1 LNHEKAKTA
10 RKDLWRPRCFPPYDT
25 TTFRLKAEATE
36 CLHTHRPLS
45 GKRALVTG
53 STRGLGLATIARLAA
68 DGCDV
73 VVHGLDDGTALEAIR
88 AGLERD
94 HRVRAVS
101 SGANLA
107 DPAAIDVLITS
118 TLSGLGGIDILVNN
132 AVARHTGLVEEF
144 TADQWDESIAV
155 NLSSA
160 FHTTRLVLPGMKQR
174 GWGRIVNVSSIYGL
188 RGAVN
193 RVGYVTSK
201 TALIGLT
208 RAVALETARNGIT
221 CNAVCPGTSVS
232 PTHEEA
238 IARLAVS
245 AGLAREAA
253 ETQVLTGKQP
263 TGRLISAEGV
273 AALIAFLCTDA
284 AADITGAALP
294 IDGAWSAG

>member
-1 LNHEKAKTA
+1 MTVCFFVPF
-10 RKDLWRPRCFPPYDT
+10 DLFVAFV
-25 TTFRLKAEATE
+25 FRVRYNNL
-36 CLHTHRPLS
+36 LHMNRPLS
-45 GKRALVTG
+45 GRRALVTG
-53 STRGLGLATIARLAA
+53 STRGLGLTTVCRLAA

-73 VVHGLDDGTALEAIR
+73 VVHGLGDGAALEAIR

-94 HRVRAVS
+94 HGVRALS
-101 SGANLA
+101 SGADLA
-107 DPAAIDVLITS
+107 NPVDIATLVAAAIS
-118 TLSGLGGIDILVNN
+118 ELGGIDILVNN
-132 AVARHTGLVEEF
+132 AVARHTAPVEEF
-144 TADQWDESIAV
+144 TSGQWNESIAV

-160 FHTTRLVLPGMKQR
+160 FHTTRLVVPGMKQR

-188 RGAVN
+188 RGATD

-201 TALIGLT
+201 TGLIGLT
-208 RAVALETARNGIT
+208 RAVALETATHGIT

-238 IARLAVS
+238 IARLATS
-245 AGLAREAA
+245 AGLTREAA
-253 ETQVLTGKQP
+253 ETRLLTGKQP

-294 IDGAWSAG
+294 IDGAWSAS

>member
-1 LNHEKAKTA
+1 VNTN
-10 RKDLWRPRCFPPYDT
+10 
-25 TTFRLKAEATE
+25 
-36 CLHTHRPLS
+36 RPLA

-53 STRGLGLATIARLAA
+53 STRGLGLATVHRLAA

-73 VVHGLDDGTALEAIR
+73 VVHGLDDAGALEALR
-88 AGLERD
+88 AGIERD
-94 HRVRAVS
+94 DGVRAVS

-107 DPAAIDVLITS
+107 IRSDVEHLITS
-118 TLSGLGGIDILVNN
+118 TLSTFGGIDILVNN
-132 AVARHTGLVEEF
+132 AVVRHTAPIEEF
-144 TADQWDESIAV
+144 TPDQWEESIAV

-160 FHTTRLVLPGMKQR
+160 FHTTRLVVPDMTQR
-174 GWGRIVNVSSIYGL
+174 GWGRIINVSSIYGL

-193 RVGYVTSK
+193 RVGYVTAK
-201 TALIGLT
+201 TGLIGLT
-208 RAVALETARNGIT
+208 RAVALETATSGIT

-238 IARLAVS
+238 IGRLAAS
-245 AGLAREAA
+245 GLSREAA
-253 ETQVLTGKQP
+253 ETQVLAGKQP
-263 TGRLISAEGV
+263 TGRLISAGGV